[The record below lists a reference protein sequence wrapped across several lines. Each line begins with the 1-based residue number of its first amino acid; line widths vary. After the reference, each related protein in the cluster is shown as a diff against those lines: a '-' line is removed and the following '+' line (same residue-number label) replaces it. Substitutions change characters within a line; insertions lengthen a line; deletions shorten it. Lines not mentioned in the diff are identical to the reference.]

1 MMITLQVLQMQP
13 KSFHLAYKEA
23 TGIDLMADEEAMD
36 QFSYS
41 LKPAI
46 CITLAKEFY
55 ENLNLF
61 LQENELTYNDL
72 FFLINL
78 FEGHLNQ
85 HLTYSNPA
93 KTEIN
98 QPFITAY
105 NTMRSALFAALEQD
119 NPGLDITALYSDYN
133 ITFSGEKLL
142 NAELA
147 MLSPEKRAFLA
158 ERAQW
163 QDELLGLG
171 QKVPQ

>member
-1 MMITLQVLQMQP
+1 
-13 KSFHLAYKEA
+13 
-23 TGIDLMADEEAMD
+23 
-36 QFSYS
+36 
-41 LKPAI
+41 
-46 CITLAKEFY
+46 
-55 ENLNLF
+55 
-61 LQENELTYNDL
+61 
-72 FFLINL
+72 
-78 FEGHLNQ
+78 
-85 HLTYSNPA
+85 
-93 KTEIN
+93 
-98 QPFITAY
+98 
-105 NTMRSALFAALEQD
+105 MRSALFAALEQD